1 MRKYAIIVITIIVVL
16 FLSLA
21 VVLASPP
28 RGQTVKAKFYDF
40 SEQVI
45 DGEIKKPSNV
55 YIDARQKAK
64 FERLLSLKKSF
75 LPKLFLTSKQ
85 KVFK

>member
-40 SEQVI
+40 SEQLI
-45 DGEIKKPSNV
+45 DGEIKRPTSL
-55 YIDARQKAK
+55 YTDARQKVR
-64 FERLLSLKKSF
+64 FERLLRLKKTF
-75 LPKLFLTSKQ
+75 MPQLFDTAKE